1 MYCNCERNIM
11 KEVICKCIDKGMNA
25 FDEYEIEYNMH
36 CPNCNGVVGDYEYNE
51 LFFKYCPECGQ
62 RLKYTITEK

>member
-1 MYCNCERNIM
+1 
-11 KEVICKCIDKGMNA
+11 MNA